1 MPARMRLWVSLLG
14 IWVLLPGNP
23 VRAQGRVGC
32 LRPIQSPGFMD
43 RVAPPLPDRDAGEG
57 VYLDE
62 GGRLCGRFSP
72 GLPAVTAMQ
81 SMEDRAPTPGRA
93 FLLSSLLPGMG
104 QRMLGQDRWVAYM
117 AAEIWAW
124 AQYLERRRE
133 GRRLQKGYRDL
144 AWLVARRVSIG
155 RRVDGNFEYYESMTE
170 FRSSGAY
177 DLAPE
182 EAGVQP
188 ETDRDTFNG
197 FIWELAR
204 EIYFLDD
211 PEALAE
217 ERAIQYEKAIRYYL
231 SRAITPTLA
240 WNWSD
245 NDLQQ
250 AEFAELIRES
260 DENLRRGTTMIGLI
274 LANHLLS
281 AVDALV
287 TGRLLQEEESDPHL
301 DLALLPGPF
310 GRDVFALS
318 VRIPTR

>member
-1 MPARMRLWVSLLG
+1 MGSRARFWVPLLG
-14 IWVLLPGNP
+14 IWAFLPGGP
-23 VRAQGRVGC
+23 VRAQDRAEC
-32 LRPIQSPGFMD
+32 LRPIQSLGLVGPVASPFPG
-43 RVAPPLPDRDAGEG
+43 REGGES

-72 GLPAVTAMQ
+72 ELPPVSTRQ

-93 FLLSSLLPGMG
+93 FLLSALLPGMG
-104 QRMLGQDRWVAYM
+104 QRTLGQDRWVAYM

-177 DLAPE
+177 DLDPE
-182 EAGVQP
+182 ESGVQP
-188 ETDRDTFNG
+188 EVDGDTYNG

-211 PEALAE
+211 PEAPAE
-217 ERAIQYEKAIRYYL
+217 ERAIQYDKAIRYYL
-231 SRAITPTLA
+231 SRAIPPTLA

-287 TGRLLQEEESDPHL
+287 TGRLLQEEELDPYL
-301 DLALLPGPF
+301 ELALLPGPF